1 MGIYVTA
8 VVQQEEKLDV
18 EWRLYKQ
25 ASLAPNTR
33 SVYLVHIRNFLGFC
47 HYFGYTAAL
56 ASPITQCRYA
66 AYLAR
71 THSPPS
77 IRCYMSGVRHLH
89 LEFDHT
95 PQTSDYHL
103 TSVLKGIAVTK
114 GTVPKQKL
122 PITTDI
128 LLTLYK
134 HLDLTDSFNLCFWSA
149 CLVGF
154 FTFARKATLLTK
166 TQTSH
171 CCRRDMCRRDFTF
184 DGKTAMLRIKHT
196 KTIQTFSRELI
207 IPLPVIEGSI
217 LCPVTTLL
225 RSLLLSK
232 QPPAAAL
239 FSYKSGEAT
248 LPLTHSAFTNTLACI
263 LQQAG
268 YDCKDYSGH
277 SLRRGG
283 ATFALAC
290 GLPTEVIKAQGDWA
304 SNAYER
310 YTNTSLELRVK
321 CAKVLGQHI
330 ESIHKTTK

>member
-1 MGIYVTA
+1 
-8 VVQQEEKLDV
+8 
-18 EWRLYKQ
+18 
-25 ASLAPNTR
+25 
-33 SVYLVHIRNFLGFC
+33 
-47 HYFGYTAAL
+47 
-56 ASPITQCRYA
+56 
-66 AYLAR
+66 
-71 THSPPS
+71 
-77 IRCYMSGVRHLH
+77 MSGVRHLH

-95 PQTSDYHL
+95 PQTSDYHF
-103 TSVLKGIAVTK
+103 TSVLKGIEVTK
-114 GTVPKQKL
+114 GKIPKQKL

-128 LLTLYK
+128 LKALHA
-134 HLDLTDSFNLCFWSA
+134 HLDLTDSFYLCFWAA

-171 CCRRDMCRRDFTF
+171 CCRRDLCRRDFTF
-184 DGKTAMLRIKHT
+184 DGKSAMLRIKHT
-196 KTIQTFSRELI
+196 KTMQTFSRELI

-217 LCPVTTLL
+217 LCPVTALL

-239 FSYKSGEAT
+239 FSYKTGEST
-248 LPLTHSAFTNTLACI
+248 MPLTHSAFSNTLSSV

-268 YDCKDYSGH
+268 YDCKEYSGH

-283 ATFALAC
+283 ATFALSC

-310 YTNTSLELRVK
+310 YTNTSLELRAK
-321 CAKVLGQHI
+321 CAKVLGENVLSMSKQDN
-330 ESIHKTTK
+330 K